1 MCQFM
6 AQHLPNLLVAPE
18 SVVPIGTDAELDK
31 LSLVNI
37 QTQQVWVLV
46 WGEFRQ
52 QSDREFV
59 RIHRMEDRVIVCQ
72 FREQGPSRFRVREV
86 C

>member
-1 MCQFM
+1 MDGFKINTHVVIVVTPNVMCQFM

-18 SVVPIGTDAELDK
+18 SVVPISTDAELDR
-31 LSLVNI
+31 LSLVNV

-59 RIHRMEDRVIVCQ
+59 
-72 FREQGPSRFRVREV
+72 
-86 C
+86 